1 MYEVGVSIS
10 KNDFRLRSELS
21 GQRRQKAKRFPSS
34 VVTDRLGSQEK
45 SFSTLTWKLK
55 ERGMLV
61 LTRKLGESIAIDDHI
76 KIRVVQIKGK
86 QVRLGI
92 EAPKD
97 TKIHRE
103 EVYMAIQ
110 SQNTESA
117 QATSEA
123 ARGVAK
129 LLKP

>member
-1 MYEVGVSIS
+1 
-10 KNDFRLRSELS
+10 
-21 GQRRQKAKRFPSS
+21 
-34 VVTDRLGSQEK
+34 
-45 SFSTLTWKLK
+45 
-55 ERGMLV
+55 MLV

-103 EVYMAIQ
+103 EVYLAIQ
-110 SQNTESA
+110 NQNVESA
-117 QATSEA
+117 TTTADSSKA
-123 ARGVAK
+123 VAE
-129 LLKP
+129 LLKTK

>member
-1 MYEVGVSIS
+1 
-10 KNDFRLRSELS
+10 
-21 GQRRQKAKRFPSS
+21 
-34 VVTDRLGSQEK
+34 
-45 SFSTLTWKLK
+45 
-55 ERGMLV
+55 MLV

-86 QVRLGI
+86 QVRIGI

-110 SQNTESA
+110 DQNQQSVQVSQDKVKNISKLFKTE
-117 QATSEA
+117 
-123 ARGVAK
+123 
-129 LLKP
+129 

>member
-1 MYEVGVSIS
+1 
-10 KNDFRLRSELS
+10 
-21 GQRRQKAKRFPSS
+21 
-34 VVTDRLGSQEK
+34 
-45 SFSTLTWKLK
+45 
-55 ERGMLV
+55 MLV

-92 EAPKD
+92 EAPKE

-103 EVYMAIQ
+103 EVYLAIQ
-110 SQNTESA
+110 DTNKESSTISSD
-117 QATSEA
+117 QTRS
-123 ARGVAK
+123 VSK

>member
-1 MYEVGVSIS
+1 
-10 KNDFRLRSELS
+10 
-21 GQRRQKAKRFPSS
+21 
-34 VVTDRLGSQEK
+34 
-45 SFSTLTWKLK
+45 
-55 ERGMLV
+55 MLV

-103 EVYMAIQ
+103 EVYLAIQ
-110 SQNTESA
+110 NQNQESVT
-117 QATSEA
+117 ATADSSKALAE
-123 ARGVAK
+123 
-129 LLKP
+129 LLKSK

>member
-1 MYEVGVSIS
+1 
-10 KNDFRLRSELS
+10 
-21 GQRRQKAKRFPSS
+21 
-34 VVTDRLGSQEK
+34 
-45 SFSTLTWKLK
+45 
-55 ERGMLV
+55 MLV

-103 EVYMAIQ
+103 EVYLSIQ
-110 SQNTESA
+110 EQNKKSVNISSDQTRNLSRMLKSTES
-117 QATSEA
+117 E
-123 ARGVAK
+123 
-129 LLKP
+129 

>member
-1 MYEVGVSIS
+1 
-10 KNDFRLRSELS
+10 
-21 GQRRQKAKRFPSS
+21 
-34 VVTDRLGSQEK
+34 
-45 SFSTLTWKLK
+45 
-55 ERGMLV
+55 MLV

-103 EVYMAIQ
+103 EVYLAIQ
-110 SQNTESA
+110 DQNKESSQVSA
-117 QATSEA
+117 DSSKSLAS
-123 ARGVAK
+123 
-129 LLKP
+129 LLKPTAK

>member
-1 MYEVGVSIS
+1 
-10 KNDFRLRSELS
+10 
-21 GQRRQKAKRFPSS
+21 
-34 VVTDRLGSQEK
+34 
-45 SFSTLTWKLK
+45 
-55 ERGMLV
+55 MLV

-103 EVYMAIQ
+103 EVYAAIQ
-110 SQNTESA
+110 DQNQQSV
-117 QATSEA
+117 QVSSD
-123 ARGVAK
+123 RIKDISK
-129 LLKP
+129 LLKSE